1 MKPRKS
7 KNNKTTDQFL
17 NVTETNQ
24 ILTKMTIIFYMTET
38 KTKSL
43 KFEQKQV
50 TNFETLTTETK

>member
-7 KNNKTTDQFL
+7 KNNKTADQFL
-17 NVTETNQ
+17 NKTETNQ